1 MISTL
6 LVGAF
11 YPMIKYAS
19 VNDCGY
25 GSSRSLE
32 APPKVCGSSWKFYLS
47 LANNNS
53 VSFDQGI
60 LLLSGL
66 NSLIIYGF
74 IYYYSWKIFKSEI
87 ARTQTFRQESG
98 LRGKSMGSYAVQL
111 VNLPM
116 GISLNEIANFFEQR
130 FGVEEKELWPHS
142 ESPVLRI
149 VPLFREMRWVTEM
162 DLRIRQLVK
171 QYAALKLQKQKEERL
186 KVLKEL
192 TVVIQMAEAKLDLQY
207 SLPVK
212 NSIQSSYLLKASGMT
227 AHTRS
232 RIGGYKSPQ
241 LGSLFCR
248 RAIVILK
255 SSALRD
261 HILQKMSIKG
271 LAKYS
276 YLLIGRIPDFLVK
289 RNTGNRHTIKKVK
302 LQDGKSQEEQ
312 DFFYVVRAK
321 SPQDMMWQNLGLS
334 PPSRTVKRILSTLA
348 SIAILLGS
356 LVVSILL
363 KKSKIDLENES
374 SFWRVGG
381 GLVLSLVIK
390 GFNFAYTIFTDVVV
404 EFEQLETRTDRLIKI
419 THRNTLV
426 GLSLTVVCI
435 PKQYLDPSLSK
446 LLGMA
451 EPIRSKNVD

>member
-1 MISTL
+1 MLSTF

-19 VNDCGY
+19 IDDCGY
-25 GSSRSLE
+25 GSAKPAGEST
-32 APPKVCGSSWKFYLS
+32 KVCGASWKFYLS

-53 VSFDQGI
+53 FSFDQGI
-60 LLLSGL
+60 LALSGI

-74 IYYYSWKIFKSEI
+74 IYYYTWKIFKSEI
-87 ARTQTFRQESG
+87 ARTQTFRLESG
-98 LRGKSMGSYAVQL
+98 LRGKGMGSYAVQL

-116 GISLNEIANFFEQR
+116 GISLNEIANFFEQK
-130 FGVEEKELWPHS
+130 FGIEDREHWPHN

-149 VPLFREMRWVTEM
+149 VPLFREMRWVTQM
-162 DLRIRQLVK
+162 DVRIRQLVK

-192 TVVIQMAEAKLDLQY
+192 TNVIKMVEAKLDLQY

-212 NSIQSSYLLKASGMT
+212 NHIQSSYLLRASGLS

-232 RIGGYKSPQ
+232 RIGGPKNPQ
-241 LGSLFCR
+241 FGSLFCR

-255 SSALRD
+255 SSSLRD

-302 LQDGKSQEEQ
+302 LQDGKSLEEQ
-312 DFFYVVRAK
+312 DFFYFVRAK
-321 SPQDMMWQNLGLS
+321 SPQDMIWQNLGLS
-334 PPSRTVKRILSTLA
+334 PPSRTIKRALSTLA
-348 SIAILLGS
+348 SATILVAS

-363 KKSKIDLENES
+363 KKSKIDLEDNS

-390 GFNFAYTIFTDVVV
+390 GFNFAYTMFTDIVV

-419 THRNTLV
+419 THRNALV
-426 GLSLTVVCI
+426 VYLLTSVRLSE
-435 PKQYLDPSLSK
+435 QYLDSCFGQ
-446 LLGMA
+446 LLGVA
-451 EPIRSKNVD
+451 RPVHCKNVD